1 MSFLIFLVEAAL
13 VSLSGVMA
21 PGPITAAT
29 VGKGNES
36 PHAGALVAVGH
47 GIVEF
52 PLIVC
57 IWLGV
62 ASLDNAFLRPALGFV
77 GGVVLLL
84 MGIGMLRGA
93 TRDGIPSKRYAY
105 SALGA
110 GMILTAANPYFFV
123 WWGTIGSWLVLQVI
137 PFGIGGLVIFAPLGA
152 DLQGR
157 AVFRPPLPESRL
169 CGERAAAVA
178 YECRVSC
185 GRRENDLG
193 VRRSCRERRSRS
205 AGRTSAIAHG
215 PTRCPWPP
223 GPCVAIRG
231 WAGSAERADAIS

>member
-137 PFGIGGLVIFAPLGA
+137 PFGIGGLVIFAIVHWLC
-152 DLQGR
+152 DLAWCYFLSALTFKGGQ
-157 AVFRPPLPESRL
+157 FF
-169 CGERAAAVA
+169 
-178 YECRVSC
+178 
-185 GRRENDLG
+185 GRRFQ
-193 VRRSCRERRSRS
+193 R
-205 AGRTSAIAHG
+205 
-215 PTRCPWPP
+215 
-223 GPCVAIRG
+223 VAFAASG
-231 WAGSAERADAIS
+231 LLLLLMSVVFLADAVRMTLA